1 MAILQICPLDPI
13 IGACRAD
20 ADKNIIERIRG
31 EVLAHDICNLQG
43 EVSLKQTPD

>member
-1 MAILQICPLDPI
+1 MAILQICSLDPI
-13 IGACRAD
+13 IGACR